1 MGWLDVKKEY
11 RTDVQALDSLA
22 DKWQSTVVSRAELHK
37 LTGGILNGRTMANVE
52 CREDSDS
59 IPRFRM
65 GKKVFYQ
72 VKDVIDFLKRKTE
85 K

>member
-1 MGWLDVKKEY
+1 MKKEY
-11 RTDVQALDSLA
+11 RTDVSVLDSLA
-22 DKWQSTVVSRAELHK
+22 DKWPSSVVARAELHK
-37 LTGGILNGRTMANVE
+37 LTGGILNGRTMANCE

-59 IPRFRM
+59 IPRFRT

-72 VKDVIDFLKRKTE
+72 VVDVIDFLKRKIE